1 MLPENAEI
9 FLVHADRIAYY
20 LRLPLSIVDDRIK
33 IVYFSQAVTAK
44 DKAIGKHT
52 NANLSCIE
60 NVFEVVRGRRV
71 PVWHIHF
78 GERRTIENGA
88 PPFLVE
94 ILHQVQ
100 YESLTWSKAGAEAP
114 LLPGHLLS
122 LNLEARAFW
131 LRDRDRFQVRAWA
144 LWERGHILR

>member
-20 LRLPLSIVDDRIK
+20 LWLPLSIVDDRIK
-33 IVYFSQAVTAK
+33 IVYFSKAVTAV
-44 DKAIGKHT
+44 DEAIGKHT
-52 NANLSCIE
+52 NANLSRIE
-60 NVFEVVRGRRV
+60 NIFEVVRGRRV
-71 PVWHIHF
+71 PVWYIHF
-78 GERRTIENGA
+78 GERRTIKNGT

-94 ILHQVQ
+94 IFHQVQ
-100 YESLTWSKAGAEAP
+100 HESLPWGKANAEAP

-131 LRDRDRFQVRAWA
+131 LRDRKRFQVRAWA
-144 LWERGHILR
+144 